1 MTVGAWTFTM
11 IDLAGFTALTE
22 AHGDEYA
29 ADLAVDFADLART
42 ALAPGD
48 RFIKSIGD
56 AVLLASPDPT
66 AGIYLTQRVLERC
79 ATKDHYL
86 LTRTALHHGPAAG
99 RGNDFFGAAINLTA
113 RLAAHAGAGQTLA
126 TDTVAGAARAL
137 GVPVEDLGETTFKN
151 LSEPIGVHALHLG
164 APSPVSTVD
173 PICRMRIEHQQAA
186 GYLRHHG
193 HEYWF
198 CSLKCAAQFAREAAD
213 QP

>member
-1 MTVGAWTFTM
+1 QSSQFKGHFPHSDT
-11 IDLAGFTALTE
+11 LRP
-22 AHGDEYA
+22 
-29 ADLAVDFADLART
+29 ADTSVD
-42 ALAPGD
+42 
-48 RFIKSIGD
+48 
-56 AVLLASPDPT
+56 
-66 AGIYLTQRVLERC
+66 
-79 ATKDHYL
+79 
-86 LTRTALHHGPAAG
+86 
-99 RGNDFFGAAINLTA
+99 RG
-113 RLAAHAGAGQTLA
+113 
-126 TDTVAGAARAL
+126 
-137 GVPVEDLGETTFKN
+137 LGETTFKN